1 MRISN
6 SKSCKVGH
14 KSSRITILRW
24 GLDFVGS
31 IKPIGRYIGNKYILV
46 AMDYVTKWVW
56 VEARAL
62 KTNTTIITTNVLY
75 ECMLTRFGCTLTIV
89 IDQGVD
95 FINEAIEYLIDH
107 FLLQHVSSTT
117 YYPPRDGQVKFTN
130 KVFGTLLTKLVSE
143 NRTY

>member
-1 MRISN
+1 L
-6 SKSCKVGH
+6 K
-14 KSSRITILRW
+14 W
-24 GLDFVGS
+24 GFDFVGS

-46 AMDYVTKWVW
+46 AMDYVTKWV
-56 VEARAL
+56 EARAL
-62 KTNTTIITTNVLY
+62 KTNTTTITTNFLY

-117 YYPPRDGQVKFTN
+117 YYPPGNGQVKFTN
-130 KVFGTLLTKLVSE
+130 KVLGTLLTKLVSE